1 MNNHYD
7 AKTIKDQVSI
17 VELLAAL
24 GYKPVKTSGNEQLY
38 LSPLRDSDTKPSF
51 SVNEGLGWWYEHY
64 LGIGGNV
71 IELGMQFWPKLPF
84 PELLAKIAETVKVT
98 PGQLINGPKRKRI
111 TAKEPNY
118 RIETV
123 KELGNS
129 YALMQFLQSR
139 GVWEAAQGIVKEV
152 YYYIEDEQHKRR
164 NFFAAGLQNELGAW
178 NVRNRAFKG
187 CLGHNAISFIPA
199 DEKRICVFE
208 GFMDYLSWRTG
219 DPFCGD
225 SILVLNSLSLIP
237 SGISK
242 AKSFANIS
250 TYFDNDQAGIAATE
264 AFRFALPQSV
274 DCSWI
279 YEGYKD
285 YNEKL
290 QATLTSTGQHNAWQ
304 R

>member
-7 AKTIKDQVSI
+7 AKTIKEQVSI

-24 GYKPVKTSGNEQLY
+24 GYKPVKKTGNEQLY
-38 LSPLRDSDTKPSF
+38 LSPLRDSDTSPSF

-71 IELGMQFWPKLPF
+71 IELGMQFWPKLAF
-84 PELLAKIAETVKVT
+84 PELLVKIAETVKAT
-98 PGQLINGPKRKRI
+98 PGQLSDQPKRKRI
-111 TAKEPNY
+111 AIKEPNY
-118 RIETV
+118 RIETI
-123 KELGNS
+123 KDLGNS
-129 YALMQFLQSR
+129 HALTAYLQSR
-139 GVWEAAQGIVKEV
+139 GVWDAAQGIIKEI

-178 NVRNRAFKG
+178 NVRNRVFKG
-187 CLGHNAISFIPA
+187 CLGHNAISFIPG

-208 GFMDYLSWRTG
+208 GFMDYLSWRTD
-219 DPFCGD
+219 DPFCDD
-225 SILVLNSLSLIP
+225 SILVLNSLALIQ

-250 TYFDNDQAGIAATE
+250 TYFDNDQAGIAATG
-264 AFRFALPQSV
+264 AFRFGLPQTK

-290 QATLTSTGQHNAWQ
+290 QATLNLSGKQITWQ